1 MGATSAR
8 SWRHS
13 GCNVRKKEGM
23 RKQEKKK
30 REERRKRAWRLG
42 RSGFRSSAYNPC
54 KIRGYSHP
62 GRHPPAISLCLYLNT
77 VHTHGLQFGVWSD
90 TLEIAIQS
98 LKKTKRKRKGK
109 EKRKK
114 EKRKNDHVFWP
125 VQLLRLHYL
134 RPSFPRSAPLLSMP
148 VIRNPFRRNATVP
161 ANNRFDSFSEHQ
173 STAHQDTARL
183 PASETDS
190 STDEVGRAH
199 STRAKSTSAIS
210 IGKESQEEKN
220 TYKLSGGLS
229 PSSVEVPSALCTGM
243 YRANL
248 LCISFFASLFLLPQ
262 PLFSFVAVVPAACSR
277 YVL

>member
-1 MGATSAR
+1 MGATSATSAR

-30 REERRKRAWRLG
+30 KEERRKRAWRLG

-62 GRHPPAISLCLYLNT
+62 GRHPPAISLCLYLDT

-114 EKRKNDHVFWP
+114 KKKKRP
-125 VQLLRLHYL
+125 RLLASPALAVTL
-134 RPSFPRSAPLLSMP
+134 LTTIFPSLSAATQYASYSE
-148 VIRNPFRRNATVP
+148 PFSQKR
-161 ANNRFDSFSEHQ
+161 
-173 STAHQDTARL
+173 
-183 PASETDS
+183 DS
-190 STDEVGRAH
+190 SG
-199 STRAKSTSAIS
+199 
-210 IGKESQEEKN
+210 QQ
-220 TYKLSGGLS
+220 
-229 PSSVEVPSALCTGM
+229 SV
-243 YRANL
+243 R
-248 LCISFFASLFLLPQ
+248 LFL
-262 PLFSFVAVVPAACSR
+262 
-277 YVL
+277 